1 MKDVLR
7 IARSLYEVV
16 LIDTPNLREYM
27 DTVILSKEV
36 DANCLVVTEGVTRK
50 QVIQTAYRLR
60 YSRKKPIL
68 SGNF

>member
-1 MKDVLR
+1 
-7 IARSLYEVV
+7 V

-50 QVIQTAYRLR
+50 QVIQTAIAPIQQKKSQYYR
-60 YSRKKPIL
+60 
-68 SGNF
+68 G